1 MPTMDDLALE
11 RAAIALFE
19 ALLDQPEETR
29 SAWIAERTAG
39 KPELRARLES
49 LREAD
54 RHATLR
60 TGAAVETLE
69 EQPPPERIGIYRIV
83 ERIGRGGMGA
93 VYRGERDAGDF
104 RHVTAIKIIKPGL
117 LSESL
122 VERFRRERQ
131 ILASLRHPNI
141 AQLYDGGETTD
152 GSPYIVMEC
161 VDGLPLLQWAEAHN
175 ADRAT
180 RRRLFLDICGATAFA
195 HRNLIVHRDLT
206 PSNVLVT
213 ADGAVKLIDFG
224 IARPP
229 ETAPAGA
236 DPGSP
241 SVHGPSI
248 RDLSLTPGYAAPER
262 MVSAEVTTLADIY
275 SLGRLLHALISPSDN
290 DAELRAIIA
299 RACAADAQDRYPT
312 VEALAADVE
321 AWRDGL
327 PVSAVNG
334 GRRYI
339 IEKFVRKHRVGV
351 GAVAV
356 VSIALVAALGTTLAA
371 NARVERAMAETETR
385 FQQTRAIA
393 NTMLFDAYDEVSRVT
408 GSTQARVI
416 LAQTGLDYLNALS
429 ADENAP
435 VDVRLE
441 AARGFIRL
449 SKLIGGEE
457 ASELGRVADG
467 AALIARGEAIL
478 DDLRRDHSDDPG
490 VQAAV
495 ADLWLTRSGDAL
507 YNDNDPLRARDLAG
521 QVLTLLEDDP
531 QRDAETARRYAVA
544 LQAIG
549 DSYGWED
556 DFETA
561 RDAHLRAEA
570 FIAGLPEALREDAG
584 VRNAHS
590 ANLRLLAEAHHKLEE
605 NDAARTALERAVE
618 INRGLMRDDPD
629 SPSVIR
635 KLAVSLWY
643 SAVVH
648 RTNSR
653 DAAARAAI
661 DEAMTLA
668 RRLKDRDRADI
679 GALRLY
685 GTIGEVQAQ
694 VLGDLHRYSESFA
707 VTEDV
712 VGVYRRLAELA
723 DGAPGARR
731 GLAMMLRTGGGN
743 YYNGGAYVRACTAWR
758 EARTILETLAAED
771 TLSPYDRNNS
781 LIEMRDYVARSC
793 EGGPPRAGLGP
804 EL

>member
-1 MPTMDDLALE
+1 MDDLALE

-19 ALLDQPEETR
+19 ALLDQPEESR
-29 SAWIAERTAG
+29 DAWLAARTEG
-39 KPELRARLES
+39 KPELRARLNA
-49 LREAD
+49 LRDAD
-54 RHATLR
+54 RRATLR

-69 EQPPPERIGIYRIV
+69 EEPPPERIGAYRIV

-104 RHVTAIKIIKPGL
+104 QHVTAIKIIKPGL

-122 VERFRRERQ
+122 IERFRRERQ
-131 ILASLRHPNI
+131 TLASLRHPNI
-141 AQLYDGGETTD
+141 AQLYDGGEAPD
-152 GSPYIVMEC
+152 GSPFIVMEF
-161 VDGLPLLQWAEAHN
+161 VDGLPLLQWVETQK

-180 RRRLFLDICGATAFA
+180 RRRLFLDICAATAFA

-213 ADGAVKLIDFG
+213 ADGTVKLIDFG

-229 ETAPAGA
+229 ETAPPGA
-236 DPGSP
+236 EPGSL

-275 SLGRLLHALISPSDN
+275 SLGRLLHALIPP
-290 DAELRAIIA
+290 AEGELEAIVA
-299 RACAADAQDRYPT
+299 RACAANAQDRYPT

-327 PVSAVNG
+327 PVAAVNG
-334 GRRYI
+334 GRRYRI
-339 IEKFVRKHRVGV
+339 GKFVRKHRVGV
-351 GAVAV
+351 GAAAAV
-356 VSIALVAALGTTLAA
+356 SLALVAALATTLVA
-371 NARVERAMAETETR
+371 NVRVERARAETEAR

-393 NTMLFDAYDEVSRVT
+393 NAMLFDAYDEVSRVT

-441 AARGFIRL
+441 AGRGFIRL
-449 SKLIGGEE
+449 STLIGGEG

-467 AALIARGEAIL
+467 AALLQRGEAIL
-478 DDLRRDHSDDPG
+478 DDLRRDYPDHPEVRGAS
-490 VQAAV
+490 

-507 YNDNDPLRARDLAG
+507 YNDNDPARARELAG
-521 QVLTLLEDDP
+521 QVLSLLEDDP

-544 LQAIG
+544 LQAVA
-549 DSYGWED
+549 DSFGWED
-556 DFETA
+556 DFEKA

-570 FIAGLPEALREDAG
+570 FIVGLPAALQEDAG
-584 VRNAHS
+584 VRNARS
-590 ANLRLLAEAHHKLEE
+590 GNLRLLAEAHHKLQEV
-605 NDAARTALERAVE
+605 DAARIALERAVD
-618 INRGLMRDDPD
+618 INRGLLREDPD
-629 SPSVIR
+629 SPAAIR

-648 RTNSR
+648 RTNER

-661 DEAMTLA
+661 DEAFVLA
-668 RRLKDRDRADI
+668 RRLKDRDPADV

-685 GTIGEVQAQ
+685 GTVGEVQAQ
-694 VLGDLHRYSESFA
+694 VLGDLRRYQESFA
-707 VTEDV
+707 VTEEV
-712 VGVYRRLAELA
+712 IGVYRRIAELGE
-723 DGAPGARR
+723 GAPGARR
-731 GLAMMLRTGGGN
+731 ALAMMLRTGGGN
-743 YYNGGAYVRACTAWR
+743 YYNGHAYVRACGAWR
-758 EARTILETLAAED
+758 EARTILEALAAED
-771 TLSPYDRNNS
+771 SLSQYDRNNS
-781 LIEMRDYVARSC
+781 LQEMRDYVARSC
-793 EGGPPRAGLGP
+793 APPHAGLGS